1 MIITPL
7 AWLAGALY
15 AVALWAILHRCRR
28 GPFGP
33 ADRVTLIRAVL
44 TGVVAALVV
53 DGSAVAALTAV
64 AAVALALDWVDG
76 RVARRTGTASSFG
89 ARFDME
95 TDAFLLL
102 VLSVHVAGSLGA
114 WVLAIGAMR
123 YAFVAASWPLPWL
136 RGALPPSMARKT
148 VAALQGIV
156 LVAAGSG
163 VLPRPVAM
171 AAVVGALCALVW
183 SFGRDIG
190 RLWRQDRA
198 EHASRTALR
207 ADTGRGTHAGG
218 DGVPGVRDGGGAGT
232 VAGRDAAH

>member
-1 MIITPL
+1 MITPL

-15 AVALWAILHRCRR
+15 AVTLWAILHRCRR

-33 ADRVTLIRAVL
+33 ADRVTLARAVL

-76 RVARRTGTASSFG
+76 QVARRTGTVSSFG

-95 TDAFLLL
+95 TDAFLVL
-102 VLSVHVAGSLGA
+102 VLSVHVAASLGA

-123 YAFVAASWPLPWL
+123 YAFVAASWSLPWL
-136 RGALPPSMARKT
+136 RGPLPPSFARKT
-148 VAALQGIV
+148 VAAVQGIV

-163 VLPRPVAM
+163 ALPGP
-171 AAVVGALCALVW
+171 AAVATVIAALAALLW
-183 SFGRDIG
+183 SFGRDVLG
-190 RLWRQDRA
+190 LWRGAHAPALA
-198 EHASRTALR
+198 EP
-207 ADTGRGTHAGG
+207 AGG
-218 DGVPGVRDGGGAGT
+218 K
-232 VAGRDAAH
+232 VAERVAAP

>member
-1 MIITPL
+1 MITPL

-15 AVALWAILHRCRR
+15 TVALWAILHRCRR

-33 ADRVTLIRAVL
+33 ADRVTLARAAL

-76 RVARRTGTASSFG
+76 QVARRTGTVSSFG

-95 TDAFLLL
+95 TDAFLVL

-123 YAFVAASWPLPWL
+123 YVFVAASWSLPWL
-136 RGALPPSMARKT
+136 RGPLPPSFARKT
-148 VAALQGIV
+148 VAAVQGIV

-163 VLPRPVAM
+163 ALPGPVAV
-171 AAVVGALCALVW
+171 AAVIAALAALLW
-183 SFGRDIG
+183 SFGRDVLG
-190 RLWRQDRA
+190 LWRGAHAPAVA
-198 EHASRTALR
+198 EP
-207 ADTGRGTHAGG
+207 TGRGK
-218 DGVPGVRDGGGAGT
+218 VVER
-232 VAGRDAAH
+232 VAAP